1 MYGWMDMLTS
11 KYVGGS
17 FVIQSIETVITLT
30 NKFRVKSGEDRHLQ
44 HAVGLRQERGMVK

>member
-1 MYGWMDMLTS
+1 MYGWMDILTS

-30 NKFRVKSGEDRHLQ
+30 NRFRIKSGEDFFWSADICNMQ
-44 HAVGLRQERGMVK
+44 